1 MPKRKRKQDSKTP
14 MPLGAAGTI
23 KPIDQDKQKIINK
36 KIISISNDELKILK
50 QRRKAINFEKMNPIS
65 NMIALRGK
73 KEVSSIL
80 FADWY
85 LNLDNFR
92 TLAVFPLRNSKISKT
107 KHIKFLFK
115 KNIGIINK
123 K

>member
-1 MPKRKRKQDSKTP
+1 MPIKKRKQDSKTP
-14 MPLGAAGTI
+14 IPLGAAGTI

-65 NMIALRGK
+65 NMIARRGK

-92 TLAVFPLRNSKISKT
+92 T
-107 KHIKFLFK
+107 
-115 KNIGIINK
+115 
-123 K
+123 

>member
-1 MPKRKRKQDSKTP
+1 

-23 KPIDQDKQKIINK
+23 KPIDQDKQKTINK

-50 QRRKAINFEKMNPIS
+50 QRRKAINLEKMNPIS

-80 FADWY
+80 LSDWY
-85 LNLDNFR
+85 LNLDKFR
-92 TLAVFPLRNSKISKT
+92 T
-107 KHIKFLFK
+107 
-115 KNIGIINK
+115 
-123 K
+123 

>member
-1 MPKRKRKQDSKTP
+1 MPTKKRKQDSKTP
-14 MPLGAAGTI
+14 IPLGAAGTI

-50 QRRKAINFEKMNPIS
+50 QRRKAINFDKMNPIS

-92 TLAVFPLRNSKISKT
+92 T
-107 KHIKFLFK
+107 
-115 KNIGIINK
+115 
-123 K
+123 